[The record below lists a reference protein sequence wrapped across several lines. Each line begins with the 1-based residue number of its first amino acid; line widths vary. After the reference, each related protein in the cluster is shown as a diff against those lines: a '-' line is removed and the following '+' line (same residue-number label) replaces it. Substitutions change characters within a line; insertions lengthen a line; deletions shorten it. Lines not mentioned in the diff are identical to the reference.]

1 MAQKEENYD
10 HLADRH
16 RGHSVGGGGLL
27 CLAHQPARPALAP
40 QPSPRCRR
48 APVVGAPVSRWR
60 EHAERA
66 RDLLGQAQ
74 VAANPPLKAV
84 NHLYDALVSLVQA
97 INELEQARRDQGENR

>member
-1 MAQKEENYD
+1 MN
-10 HLADRH
+10 
-16 RGHSVGGGGLL
+16 
-27 CLAHQPARPALAP
+27 
-40 QPSPRCRR
+40 
-48 APVVGAPVSRWR
+48 RWR

-84 NHLYDALVSLVQA
+84 NNLYDALVSLVQA